1 MVKHPSSPGRFERK
15 SPKIRDVICASN
27 PPIDDGLLYVRIFPA
42 HFRQQP
48 RTREVPVSND
58 SQTRNVQNFGGLL
71 DGKTSKRLATVG
83 PEPFDRRR
91 SMPEE
96 VVSRPSA
103 RVSSC
108 EYRVRIWISN
118 SK

>member
-42 HFRQQP
+42 HFREQP

-58 SQTRNVQNFGGLL
+58 SQTRNVQDFGGLL
-71 DGKTSKRLATVG
+71 DGKTSKEAQ
-83 PEPFDRRR
+83 FDNLTFSRMNRRQSRQGFVECQYLCALCRRNNCR
-91 SMPEE
+91 S
-96 VVSRPSA
+96 
-103 RVSSC
+103 
-108 EYRVRIWISN
+108 I
-118 SK
+118 